1 MDEIGLVG
9 YIDNLMCNI
18 FVGIYLIIVV
28 NGWINGNV
36 CVFEEDNF
44 FLIFVIIKYR

>member
-28 NGWINGNV
+28 NGWINGNE

-44 FLIFVIIKYR
+44 FDFFNYKV

>member
-28 NGWINGNV
+28 NGWNNGI

-44 FLIFVIIKYR
+44 F